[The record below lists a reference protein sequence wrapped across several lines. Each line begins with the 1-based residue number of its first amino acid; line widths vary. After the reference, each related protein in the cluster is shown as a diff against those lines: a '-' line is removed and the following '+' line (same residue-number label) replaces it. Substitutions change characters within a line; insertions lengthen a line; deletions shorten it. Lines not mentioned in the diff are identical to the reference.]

1 MKWQNNGI
9 FLYLGDKPVGQYGGE
24 RGEWESGVLLQW
36 QSHLIPQKSFSRTAL
51 KNTFRKFKKKILWF
65 LKIYWHQIFEILIIH
80 KLSLG
85 SRDVPHKIW
94 SRSVQ
99 PFLHLL
105 DTNRQRHTDKQ
116 SIYIDLK
123 VLVTHIPRVPK
134 TNFAC
139 KTYRA

>member
-24 RGEWESGVLLQW
+24 RGEWESGELYYNGN
-36 QSHLIPQKSFSRTAL
+36 LIWFHKNRSLGQPL
-51 KNTFRKFKKKILWF
+51 KTLFANLKKILWF

-134 TNFAC
+134 TNFAY
-139 KTYRA
+139 KTFRA